1 VGAREHPAIVVGSG
15 PSGTCRPPR
24 KEALG
29 REGSRGRMT
38 ALVELVD
45 PFYAAIVFAVAWL
58 VR

>member
-1 VGAREHPAIVVGSG
+1 MGAREHPAIVVAGG
-15 PSGTCRPPR
+15 RPGDSPGHR
-24 KEALG
+24 KEAPQG
-29 REGSRGRMT
+29 EGARGRMT